1 MSTNHVTIGKIR
13 LKLSIHP
20 IGAVLKQYWRAF
32 HEERR
37 RRQLRTALYSL
48 NDHDLRDIGIS
59 RDMIEH
65 IVLESDRRPTLC
77 RTGQLGDWLKII
89 GSVAVVRLWH
99 FCDIPAHLRMSVH
112 RGPEVAV
119 IRPTDAKDPKK
130 TLV

>member
-37 RRQLRTALYSL
+37 RQQLRTALYSL

-65 IVLESDRRPTLC
+65 IGLNPTVDP
-77 RTGQLGDWLKII
+77 RFVGPGSSGI
-89 GSVAVVRLWH
+89 G
-99 FCDIPAHLRMSVH
+99 
-112 RGPEVAV
+112 
-119 IRPTDAKDPKK
+119 
-130 TLV
+130 